1 MEPLFSPPSLSLEV
15 IFSVSTW
22 SFAETN
28 EKEFSKVESWQVL
41 YFVSLHPG
49 LCPTALWG
57 TSLMLGFLSNSNL
70 DISYVVLALQRI
82 DFPFEEVLLYFV
94 SFTLNCILLCL
105 LFFFNAID
113 HIKYAFYLM
122 YICPY
127 MLIIFEKY
135 NIAKKHSTSLI
146 Y

>member
-1 MEPLFSPPSLSLEV
+1 
-15 IFSVSTW
+15 
-22 SFAETN
+22 
-28 EKEFSKVESWQVL
+28 
-41 YFVSLHPG
+41 
-49 LCPTALWG
+49 
-57 TSLMLGFLSNSNL
+57 MLGFLSNSNL